1 MIEELRRALR
11 AYPAGVGERRV
22 RVAVGRMC
30 RETDMKDVR
39 SALSAGHI
47 VVLVED
53 VQRSAAFYDRIG
65 LPAFMATESIAI
77 IELRGGTHLLLA
89 APGTDDSAGMVSSRY
104 GQMAP
109 ATGETL
115 DLMIEGNRRKDLEA
129 YRKRLIDKGVEA
141 GDIADEEY
149 FGHYFFSVRDPDD
162 NVITVY
168 TSHEIKYW

>member
-1 MIEELRRALR
+1 
-11 AYPAGVGERRV
+11 
-22 RVAVGRMC
+22 
-30 RETDMKDVR
+30 MKDIR

-65 LPAFMATESIAI
+65 LPAFMVTESIAI
-77 IELRGGTHLLLA
+77 VELRGGTHLLLA
-89 APGTDDSAGMVSSRY
+89 TPGADDSAGMVSSRY

-115 DLMIEGNRRKDLEA
+115 DLMIEGNRRRDLEV

-149 FGHYFFSVRDPDD
+149 FGHYYFSVRDPDD

-168 TSHEIKYW
+168 TSHEIKYWDRFGASV